1 MSPNLFLCLRTVLCP
16 VYWFQRGER
25 INGSI
30 HREEHWESPVPG
42 IYKYIPGHGWHLIYR
57 DGNKYDEKVP
67 VPLIYC
73 RILHRYIFEYEM
85 EERCRWYYVS
95 LEEGAAP
102 IRRLFFRLD
111 DGYTWVAGW
120 DAKGCFL
127 PGPYV
132 KWSFDTEA
140 NTMRRVY
147 EPESSNV
154 SRCSSIVPSKLN

>member
-42 IYKYIPGHGWHLIYR
+42 IYNYVPGRGWHLIYR

-73 RILHRYIFEYEM
+73 RILHRYIFEDEM

-95 LEEGAAP
+95 LEEGATP
-102 IRRLFFRLD
+102 VRRLFFRLD

-120 DAKGCFL
+120 DAKGVFCL
-127 PGPYV
+127 
-132 KWSFDTEA
+132 DRT
-140 NTMRRVY
+140 
-147 EPESSNV
+147 
-154 SRCSSIVPSKLN
+154 